1 MTHPRD
7 LVVRGGVV
15 VTMDSERRVILG
27 DVWIRDGRIHAI
39 GAGVARGRSNLTRID
54 ARGCVVLP
62 GLVQSHVHLCQTLF
76 RGHADDLPL
85 LAWLRKRVWPFEN
98 AHDRA
103 SLRAS
108 ARLGLAE
115 MLTAGT
121 TTILDMGTVRHHDVV
136 FEAMA
141 ESGIRGF
148 SGKAMMDRGRG
159 LPPGMREAT
168 RASLAESHRL
178 CERWH
183 GAENGRLG
191 YAFAPRFILSC
202 SEKLIREVA
211 ATVHREPGL
220 LMHSHVAEHAEERRA
235 VKKALGRDD
244 VDALASWGFEGPRAI
259 LAHGVQLRAAEMRRM
274 GKAGTRLVHCPSA
287 NLKLASGIAD
297 VVAMRN
303 AGIVVGLGADG
314 APCNNRMDPWT
325 ELRSAALLAKARRLD
340 AAALPAAEALELA
353 TIAGAQALG
362 LEEHIGSLEV
372 GKRADLIVV
381 DHRGLH
387 TTPGGDVYS
396 DLVYATRADDVRDV
410 IIDGEVIVRDRT
422 LRTLD
427 AKKIRR
433 DARTQL
439 AATLRRAGR

>member
-1 MTHPRD
+1 MTRPRD
-7 LVVRGGVV
+7 LVIRGGVV
-15 VTMDSERRVILG
+15 VTMDPQRRVLLG
-27 DVWIRDGRIHAI
+27 DVWIRDDRIHAI
-39 GAGVARGRSNLTRID
+39 GPGVGRGRSGLTRID
-54 ARGCVVLP
+54 ARGCIVMP
-62 GLVQSHVHLCQTLF
+62 GLVQAHVHLCQALF

-85 LAWLRKRVWPFEN
+85 LAWLRERIWPFEN

-115 MLTAGT
+115 MLLAGT

-159 LPPGMREAT
+159 LPPGMRETT
-168 RASLAESHRL
+168 RASLTESHRL

-191 YAFAPRFILSC
+191 YAYAPRFVLSC

-211 ATVHREPGL
+211 SAVASTPGA
-220 LMHSHVAEHAEERRA
+220 LMHSHVAEHAQERAA
-235 VKKALGRDD
+235 VKKALGCEDIE
-244 VDALASWGFEGPRAI
+244 ALASWGLQGPRAV
-259 LAHGVQLRAAEMRRM
+259 LAHGVQLRKAEMRRV
-274 GKAGTRLVHCPSA
+274 GRAGTRLVHCPSA

-297 VVAMRN
+297 VVAMRE

-340 AAALPAAEALELA
+340 AGALPAAEALELA
-353 TIAGAQALG
+353 TIAGARALG
-362 LEEHIGSLEV
+362 LDDRIGSLEV
-372 GKRADLIVV
+372 GKKADLIVI

-387 TTPGGDVYS
+387 TAPGGDVYS

-410 IIDGEVIVRDRT
+410 LIDGEVVVCDRT

-427 AKKIRR
+427 GDRVRR

-439 AATLRRAGR
+439 TATLRRA